1 MAELRRRR
9 TKMSEI
15 TAVEQEQDESS
26 VLIVESSADN
36 SCDFSEETDSKGD
49 LESEAKTLEQKED
62 EKDVEETLEYVANV
76 DVTVKSGDSE
86 GDSSSSEGSE
96 GPKEQG
102 TGEEISEGTSVDD
115 VNVQEEEGEENDGE
129 EIEDGEET
137 VTCALLGLEHAKVS
151 LNMMNFRFSV
161 LVNQGAF
168 NSEKIHVVVVFQI
181 FIQIF
186 SQESTM
192 TNCQLT

>member
-49 LESEAKTLEQKED
+49 LESEAKTEQRED

-96 GPKEQG
+96 GPKVQG

-115 VNVQEEEGEENDGE
+115 VNVQEEEEEENDGE

-168 NSEKIHVVVVFQI
+168 NSEKIHVVVVFHI